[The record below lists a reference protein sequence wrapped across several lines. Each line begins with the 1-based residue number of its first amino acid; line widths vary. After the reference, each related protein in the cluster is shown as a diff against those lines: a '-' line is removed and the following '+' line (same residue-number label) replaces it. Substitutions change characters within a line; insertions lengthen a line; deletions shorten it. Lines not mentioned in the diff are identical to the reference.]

1 MVLNHHHHNTPY
13 PIDNGLHNVMHDG
26 VVIVVAAIQVLQ
38 RRVCAQSLQ
47 QMPATLPTKLS
58 ATTTA
63 GDFFLGTHRLVVAG
77 WIKQEQFVVGMSVK
91 RKTKNVKRKTSNLK
105 HPSHLNHTFITHS
118 SNLHQ
123 TSIKPQTLML
133 LSQQRCTL
141 YKHRRFHCRFHSSEH
156 QRYMHVPDVQQQQR
170 RVDGQCLAQIV
181 HRGQRHVRVGNVERR
196 QRGVGEGVEAGIK
209 RQLHGGAM
217 F

>member
-1 MVLNHHHHNTPY
+1 MKPREKKSEIKTDTRTATHHQHNTPY

-38 RRVCAQSLQ
+38 RRVCSQSLQ

-91 RKTKNVKRKTSNLK
+91 RKT
-105 HPSHLNHTFITHS
+105 
-118 SNLHQ
+118 
-123 TSIKPQTLML
+123 
-133 LSQQRCTL
+133 
-141 YKHRRFHCRFHSSEH
+141 
-156 QRYMHVPDVQQQQR
+156 
-170 RVDGQCLAQIV
+170 
-181 HRGQRHVRVGNVERR
+181 
-196 QRGVGEGVEAGIK
+196 
-209 RQLHGGAM
+209 
-217 F
+217 